1 MFSDCVT
8 RFSDVCVEFKLCK
21 LVKVSKKSS
30 DSVRLNQSKLSE
42 IPDRSRYKYNNTN
55 TQHLQPCSLKLFR
68 IYPVASVVVCLAEV
82 NLSCFDQVLLLVGT
96 SLPPISQY
104 SRFSR
109 DASLYCE
116 KCISSNSPNANSF
129 LSPCGPTFFWGK
141 GNSQETISKITFHC
155 PLGSS

>member
-1 MFSDCVT
+1 M
-8 RFSDVCVEFKLCK
+8 
-21 LVKVSKKSS
+21 
-30 DSVRLNQSKLSE
+30 SE

-68 IYPVASVVVCLAEV
+68 IYPVAAVVVCLAEV
-82 NLSCFDQVLLLVGT
+82 NDQVLLLV
-96 SLPPISQY
+96 SEEHRYSPPSDFY

-129 LSPCGPTFFWGK
+129 LYALRTYVFSLCSFPSFHSNFTFPFVSFSSFFPFLPSLSRYSHFVEK
-141 GNSQETISKITFHC
+141 DLDQMSK
-155 PLGSS
+155 